1 MAEFEEETY
10 SLVFTALKHP
20 IRRKILRVLA
30 ERPHSFTD
38 MQKLFNVTSP
48 FLTYHLDS
56 LKELVLKTENGM
68 YRLSNMGEGA
78 VALMEK
84 VEETPRTTPRDTML
98 SKRKRIPSMI
108 QLSLTI
114 IAIGLVL
121 SGGYLMSITTAEYR
135 YSLPTETISYDTAEM
150 VDGSTFTTHITTRV
164 PPPEALTINKVAVLY
179 VKFPSIG
186 NTTGGMYNITVR
198 YLEFSTT
205 EGTYIL
211 GQRNYTGQFTSTG
224 IEGDY
229 IFSGFVSVPS
239 SIGLSISEQPI
250 PKDIVISVLTNKTA
264 PIETSPFIV
273 ESAMYGN
280 RFTEEQPY
288 RTLALACIL
297 AGTFILGAA
306 LITSISIQIYKRK
319 SKAGVH
325 A

>member
-30 ERPHSFTD
+30 EGSHGFTD

-56 LKELVLKTENGM
+56 LKELVLKAENGM
-68 YRLSNMGEGA
+68 YQLSNMGEGA

-84 VEETPRTTPRDTML
+84 VEETPKTTPRDTAL
-98 SKRKRIPSMI
+98 SKRKRIPTMV
-108 QLSLTI
+108 QLSLTL

-135 YSLPTETISYDTAEM
+135 YPLPTETISYDTAEM
-150 VDGSTFTTHITTRV
+150 VDGSTFTTHITTLV

-179 VKFPSIG
+179 VNFPSIG
-186 NTTGGMYNITVR
+186 NTTGGIYNITVR
-198 YLEFSTT
+198 YLEFSII
-205 EGTYIL
+205 EGTYIP

-239 SIGLSISEQPI
+239 SIGFSISEQPI
-250 PKDIVISVLTNKTA
+250 PKDIVITVLTNKTA
-264 PIETSPFIV
+264 PIEASPFIV
-273 ESAMYGN
+273 ESVMYGN
-280 RFTEEQPY
+280 RFIEEQPY
-288 RTLALACIL
+288 RTLALACIS
-297 AGTFILGAA
+297 AGTVILGAA
-306 LITSISIQIYKRK
+306 LITSISIQIYKRRK
-319 SKAGVH
+319 
-325 A
+325 

>member
-1 MAEFEEETY
+1 MVEFEEETY

-30 ERPHSFTD
+30 EEPRGFTD
-38 MQKLFNVTSP
+38 MQKLFNVSSP

-56 LKELVLKTENGM
+56 LKELILKIESGV

-84 VEETPRTTPRDTML
+84 VEETPKTTSRDTAL
-98 SKRKRIPSMI
+98 SRRKRIRSMV
-108 QLSLTI
+108 QLSLTV
-114 IAIGLVL
+114 IAIGLFL

-135 YSLPTETISYDTAEM
+135 YPLPTETISYDTAEM
-150 VDGSTFTTHITTRV
+150 VDGSTFTTHISTRV

-186 NTTGGMYNITVR
+186 NTTGGIYNITVR
-198 YLEFSTT
+198 YLEFSII
-205 EGTYIL
+205 EGTYIPE
-211 GQRNYTGQFTSTG
+211 QRNYTGQFTSTG

-250 PKDIVISVLTNKTA
+250 PKDIMITVLTNKTA
-264 PIETSPFIV
+264 PIAPSPFIV
-273 ESAMYGN
+273 ESVMYGN
-280 RFTEEQPY
+280 RFIEEQPY
-288 RTLALACIL
+288 RTQALACIS

-306 LITSISIQIYKRK
+306 LIISISIQMYERK
-319 SKAGVH
+319 KQS
-325 A
+325 

>member
-30 ERPHSFTD
+30 EGPHGFSD

-56 LKELVLKTENGM
+56 LKELVSKAESGT
-68 YRLSNMGEGA
+68 YQLSNMGEGA

-84 VEETPRTTPRDTML
+84 VEETPKTTPRDTAL
-98 SKRKRIPSMI
+98 SKRKRIPSMV
-108 QLSLTI
+108 QLSLTV

-121 SGGYLMSITTAEYR
+121 SGGYLMSITMAEYR
-135 YSLPTETISYDTAEM
+135 YPLPTETISYDTAEM
-150 VDGSTFTTHITTRV
+150 VDGSTFTTYISTRV

-186 NTTGGMYNITVR
+186 NTTGGIYNITVR
-198 YLEFSTT
+198 YLEFSII
-205 EGTYIL
+205 EGAYIPE
-211 GQRNYTGQFTSTG
+211 QRNYTGQFTSTG
-224 IEGDY
+224 MEGDY

-250 PKDIVISVLTNKTA
+250 PKDIVITVLTNKTA
-264 PIETSPFIV
+264 PIAPSPFIV
-273 ESAMYGN
+273 ESVMYGN
-280 RFTEEQPY
+280 RFIEEQPY
-288 RTLALACIL
+288 RTLAWACIS
-297 AGTFILGAA
+297 AGTFILVAA
-306 LITSISIQIYKRK
+306 LITSISIQMCKRK
-319 SKAGVH
+319 K
-325 A
+325 